1 MPALWPAGTRMTGP
15 VVRRLVFGVDDPPKE
30 TGERMAYIAHAACG
44 HIVVAQ
50 ADTMRDSLARFLS
63 AGVAGLTC
71 ERVPSQL
78 VRDEGFCK
86 CPKPTQIG
94 AFG

>member
-1 MPALWPAGTRMTGP
+1 
-15 VVRRLVFGVDDPPKE
+15 VSRLVFGVDDAPKE
-30 TGERMAYIAHAACG
+30 AGERMAYIARAGCG

-50 ADTMRDSLARFLS
+50 ADTMRDSLSRFLA

-71 ERVPSQL
+71 ERVLSQQ
-78 VRDEGFCK
+78 VRDEGFCD
-86 CPKPTQIG
+86 CPRATQLG

>member
-1 MPALWPAGTRMTGP
+1 MT
-15 VVRRLVFGVDDPPKE
+15 RLVFGVDEPPKE
-30 TGERMAYIAHAACG
+30 AGERMAYVARAGCG

-50 ADTMRDSLARFLS
+50 ADTMRDSLSRFLA

-71 ERVPSQL
+71 ERIPSQI
-78 VRDEGFCK
+78 VRDEGFCE
-86 CPKPTQIG
+86 CPRPVQMG